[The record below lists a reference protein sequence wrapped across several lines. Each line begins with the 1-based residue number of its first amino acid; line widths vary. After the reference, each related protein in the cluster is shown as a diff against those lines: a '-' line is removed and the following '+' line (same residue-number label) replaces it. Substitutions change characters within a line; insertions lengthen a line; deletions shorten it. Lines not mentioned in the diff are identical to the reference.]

1 MALIQ
6 ISNQSTKS
14 LGKKS
19 TIRFTQS
26 ICPDCNMILDAEVF
40 ERNDQ
45 VFMSKICP
53 THGECEELYFGSYD
67 MYKKFSTY
75 WVDGK
80 GAHAPNVVMQDK
92 CSCPN
97 NCGLCTNHLSHSCLL
112 YTSDAADE

>member
-26 ICPDCNMILDAEVF
+26 ICPECNMILAAEVF
-40 ERNDQ
+40 ERDDQ
-45 VFMSKICP
+45 VFMSKVCT

-80 GAHAPNVVMQDK
+80 GDHAPY
-92 CSCPN
+92 
-97 NCGLCTNHLSHSCLL
+97 LL
-112 YTSDAADE
+112 KED

>member
-6 ISNQSTKS
+6 ISNQSTKN

-40 ERNDQ
+40 ERDNK
-45 VFMSKICP
+45 VYMSKVCP
-53 THGECEELYFGSYD
+53 THGECEELYFGSYE

-75 WVDGK
+75 WI
-80 GAHAPNVVMQDK
+80 
-92 CSCPN
+92 
-97 NCGLCTNHLSHSCLL
+97 CLL
-112 YTSDAADE
+112 YTSPSPRDGLLSRMPSSA

>member
-1 MALIQ
+1 MYKVAPYSNGVEYASHYIPNLEKSIVMALIQ

-40 ERNDQ
+40 ERDQQ

-53 THGECEELYFGSYD
+53 THGECE
-67 MYKKFSTY
+67 
-75 WVDGK
+75 
-80 GAHAPNVVMQDK
+80 
-92 CSCPN
+92 
-97 NCGLCTNHLSHSCLL
+97 
-112 YTSDAADE
+112 